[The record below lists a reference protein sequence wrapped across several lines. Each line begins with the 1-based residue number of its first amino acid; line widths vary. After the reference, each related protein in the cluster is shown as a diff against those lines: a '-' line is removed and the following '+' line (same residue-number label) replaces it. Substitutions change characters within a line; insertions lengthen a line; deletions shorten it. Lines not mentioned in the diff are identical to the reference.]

1 MRKIAFVVQT
11 FDKRDRGGVL
21 RVVTYLANHL
31 TEKYQVEIVSC
42 GVINELAYDLDA
54 KVHLKSLNM
63 LKYNTSFYT
72 GLNKIF
78 WFKEAYRNIESIIED
93 DIVWIT
99 SSPPLSLLFSFLKF
113 KRKTLKVIG
122 CDHTSTVYEKNFL
135 IQKTR
140 NFLLSKLDVMI
151 GLNPQDVEYYKKNG
165 INSVWIPNGID
176 LSYISSSENH
186 KKYLVYVGRFNEEK
200 QPFKAINLFVNS
212 SLINQGVIL
221 KMYGHGDFEQE
232 VRDYV
237 IENGYSA
244 SVKIIKGEVDPDV
257 IYKDALALILTSR
270 LEGFP
275 LVLLE
280 AISRNIPCLSFKTPY
295 GPLNIIKDGENGFFI
310 EDDVSDFNNKLN
322 LLEKIDRYSIHESI
336 KSYDILNILNL
347 WEKLLDEDSLKY
359 V

>member
-21 RVVTYLANHL
+21 RVVTYLANNL
-31 TEKYQVEIVSC
+31 SNKFQVEIISC
-42 GVINELAYDLDA
+42 GVINELAYELDDR
-54 KVHLKSLNM
+54 VHLKSLDM

-72 GLNKIF
+72 GLNKIS
-78 WFKEAYRNIESIIED
+78 WFKEAYKNIETVIAD
-93 DIVWIT
+93 DTVWIT

-113 KRKTLKVIG
+113 KRKKLKVIG

-151 GLNPQDVEYYKKNG
+151 GLNPQDVDYYKRNG

-176 LSYISSSENH
+176 LNTISISENN
-186 KKYLVYVGRFNEEK
+186 KKYIIYVGRFNEEK

-212 SLINQGVIL
+212 SLVNQGIIL
-221 KMYGHGDFEQE
+221 KMYGHGDFEEE

-237 IENGYSA
+237 AKNGYGECI
-244 SVKIIKGEVDPDV
+244 KIIKGEVNPDI

-310 EDDVSDFNNKLN
+310 EDDVNDFNDKIN
-322 LLEKIDRYSIHESI
+322 LLNKIDRNSIHESI
-336 KSYDILNILNL
+336 EPYNILNILHL
-347 WEKLLDEDSLKY
+347 WEKLLDEDGLNY